1 MQKSKSSIPYLL
13 IRILW
18 NSPFIREPVR
28 NVCVKNRENGEKKT
42 YKGIILSIDKNGIE
56 IYWDTKNG
64 KYRPS
69 DMDIAF
75 SHCKLEE
82 IFNGNKYYS
91 PIEKS

>member
-1 MQKSKSSIPYLL
+1 MIDYIKDEIKETYPSLYDKFELGDRVKRVSK
-13 IRILW
+13 
-18 NSPFIREPVR
+18 N
-28 NVCVKNRENGEKKT
+28 ENGEKKT
-42 YKGIILSIDKNGIE
+42 YKGIILSIDKKGLE

-75 SHCKLEE
+75 SHCELDE
-82 IFNGNKYYS
+82 IFNGNKYYG